1 MKRALLACCGAAA
14 LLVATLATV
23 TPARAHLGAV
33 SYSTIIVNDLTVT
46 YILKF
51 AAHQI
56 PDLEADVG
64 EITPERVLELEPSI
78 LEWLRE
84 AIVLDRGADR
94 CKPELMRT
102 VGPDEEDDLSV
113 ALRFACTEDRGTLR
127 VQFTAFTNI
136 ARSQNIASI
145 EIDGRKLG
153 YVFTA
158 EHPVM
163 NYRSASART
172 PESVGNAATSIPLG
186 FREFFELGVEH
197 IWTGYDHLLFLIAL
211 LLPGGTFARLVT
223 IVTAFTIAHSATL
236 GLAAFDLVRLPPAPV
251 EIAIALTIIWAASL
265 SLREMA
271 HDRRRGSTFFLGLI
285 HGFGFAGVLATAG
298 LSRENI
304 VVPLL
309 AFNAGVEVGQIVVV
323 ACVIP
328 LIALIN
334 RSRYNAQIRTA
345 TAWLIVAAGVF
356 WASERIAGLLT
367 G

>member
-1 MKRALLACCGAAA
+1 MKRALLACCGTAA
-14 LLVATLATV
+14 LLVATLTTA

-33 SYSTIIVNDLTVT
+33 SYSTIVVNDLTVT

-56 PDLEADVG
+56 PDLEAEEG
-64 EITPERVLELEPSI
+64 EVTPERVRELEPNI
-78 LEWLRE
+78 LAWLRE
-84 AIVLDRGADR
+84 AVVLDRGADR
-94 CKPELMRT
+94 CQPELMRT
-102 VGPDEEDDLSV
+102 IGPDEEDDLSV
-113 ALRFACTEDRGTLR
+113 ALRFACTDDRGTLR
-127 VQFTAFTNI
+127 VQFTAFTNV

-145 EIDGRKLG
+145 EIDGKKLG

-163 NYRSASART
+163 NYRSASAQT
-172 PESVGNAATSIPLG
+172 AGSAGDANASMPLG

-211 LLPGGTFARLVT
+211 LLPGGTFLRLVA

-236 GLAAFDLVRLPPAPV
+236 GLAALDLVSLPPAPV
-251 EIAIALTIIWAASL
+251 EITIALTIIWAASL
-265 SLREMA
+265 SLRETA

-285 HGFGFAGVLATAG
+285 HGFGFAGVLSTAG
-298 LSRENI
+298 LSKENV

-309 AFNAGVEVGQIVVV
+309 AFNVGVEVGQIVVV

-328 LIALIN
+328 LIALIS
-334 RSRYNAQIRTA
+334 RSRYSAQIRTA

-356 WASERIAGLLT
+356 WASERIAGLLA